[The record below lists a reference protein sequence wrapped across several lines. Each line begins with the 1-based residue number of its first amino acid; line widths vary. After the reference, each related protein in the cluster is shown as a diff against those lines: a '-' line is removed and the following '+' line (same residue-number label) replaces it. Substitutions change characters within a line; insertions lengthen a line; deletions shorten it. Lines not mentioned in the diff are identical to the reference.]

1 MDGILIVDKPLGV
14 TSHDIV
20 DFIRKR
26 FHIKKVGHAGT
37 LDPAATGVLVVL
49 LGEATKWSGKLSSDD
64 KEYKGCLTL
73 GVTTDSLDRDGRI
86 IKEEKVIDVNL
97 KQVEE
102 VFGQFL
108 GKITQIPPMFSA
120 LKYNGQRLYKLARKG
135 IEVARRPR
143 QVFIH
148 ELKLARFLPPHI
160 HFVVKCSKGT
170 YIRSLCQDIAQ
181 RLGYA
186 GFLSELQRIGCGPFT
201 IDQAVS
207 LDELK
212 RLSPQ
217 QLHKLL
223 LSQNESY
230 PRN

>member
-1 MDGILIVDKPLGV
+1 MDGILIVDKPKGV

-20 DFIRKR
+20 DFVRKR
-26 FHIKKVGHAGT
+26 FQIKKVGHAGT

-49 LGEATKWSGKLSSDD
+49 LGEATKRFSKFSSDD

-73 GVTTDSLDRDGRI
+73 GIATDSLDRDGRI
-86 IKEEKVIDVNL
+86 IKEEKVINVNL
-97 KQVEE
+97 KQAEE

-108 GKITQIPPMFSA
+108 GKISQIPPMFSA
-120 LKYNGQRLYKLARKG
+120 LKYNGQRLYKLARQG

-148 ELKLARFLPPHI
+148 ELKITGFLPPHI

-181 RLGYA
+181 RLGCA

-201 IDQAVS
+201 IDQAIS

-212 RLSPQ
+212 RLSHQ
-217 QLHKLL
+217 QFHKLL
-223 LSQNESY
+223 SSQNESY
-230 PRN
+230 SRN